1 MDPKGVYSG
10 PTLAYVEYFKHGPKA
25 LSEQTEGGKNHVPDD
40 NVEMFRVIRRVGR
53 DRKRIGG
60 VIRLTDIWR
69 PIQLTPVFGKECP
82 ANWDLNNAVELAK
95 EFYVN
100 SFWDKETYMTVY

>member
-1 MDPKGVYSG
+1 M
-10 PTLAYVEYFKHGPKA
+10 
-25 LSEQTEGGKNHVPDD
+25 
-40 NVEMFRVIRRVGR
+40 
-53 DRKRIGG
+53 
-60 VIRLTDIWR
+60 IRLTDIWR